1 MSARTTTARITAAA
15 FALLTV
21 PATAAA
27 ATTVPVR
34 ADGWVAKAAPGYAH
48 GFGHGLRVD
57 RSPARIAYLRFD
69 VPPLGGMPAHVTLRL
84 RALSSSRAGID
95 VRSVGT
101 RRWRE
106 ARLTWRNAPHRGAVI
121 GRHGRFGRGTIDVDV
136 TRAVTRAGTVTFALT
151 GRGRREVVLAAR
163 ERGARSAPRLIISM
177 PGGGSGPSLGPP
189 SSAPPAG
196 GGASGPS
203 VTQPPGFTPLS
214 DAQAAARVRTAP
226 EIHPAND
233 VANHRFPNVVDLAA
247 FHAVSRQPYSSLV
260 TGGFT
265 GTTDDIIQW
274 AAWKWGIDEDVMRA
288 VAVQES
294 DWRQS
299 MVGDGGVSFGMFQVK
314 SQLAGSDGW
323 EGTFPLSR
331 DDTAFN
337 ADYYGR
343 AIRSCYDGRETW
355 LGGGYSA
362 GDFWDCIGWW
372 FSGDW
377 QDSGGRNYVA
387 SVKRWLAERT
397 WAQPGY

>member
-1 MSARTTTARITAAA
+1 
-15 FALLTV
+15 
-21 PATAAA
+21 
-27 ATTVPVR
+27 
-34 ADGWVAKAAPGYAH
+34 
-48 GFGHGLRVD
+48 
-57 RSPARIAYLRFD
+57 
-69 VPPLGGMPAHVTLRL
+69 MPSHVTLRL

-95 VRSVGT
+95 VRRAGS

-106 ARLTWRNAPHRGAVI
+106 GGLTWRNAPRRGHVI
-121 GRHGRFGRGTIDVDV
+121 GRHGRFARGEVDIDV
-136 TRAVTRAGTVTFALT
+136 TGAVTRAGALTFALT

-163 ERGARSAPRLIISM
+163 EHGARWAPRLIISL
-177 PGGGSGPSLGPP
+177 PGAASEGGPGPSLGPP
-189 SSAPPAG
+189 SSSPPAG

-226 EIHPAND
+226 EIRPANE
-233 VANHRFPNVVDLAA
+233 VTNHRSPSAVDLAA
-247 FHAVSRQPYSSLV
+247 FHATSLQPYSSLV

-274 AAWKWGIDEDVMRA
+274 AARKWGIDEDVMRA

-299 MVGDGGVSFGMFQVK
+299 MVGDGGVSFGVFQVK

-355 LGGGYSA
+355 LGGGYAA

-377 QDSGGRNYVA
+377 QDSGGRSYVA